1 MVVDK
6 DSGRVYDL
14 RNERHVERLTE
25 SEIIKSSVKS
35 SVGPGSE
42 PYDIMEAKSVLIR
55 PQSSKKGGGGWSNWW

>member
-55 PQSSKKGGGGWSNWW
+55 P